1 MKVAVD
7 ASWSGPTGIG
17 RMMSEVLARKPQ
29 GIDILNIRE
38 GLPNAKPLT
47 PFGLSH
53 ALKKSGADIFWS
65 PGFVPPVRTHGT
77 PIAITIHDLTHLH
90 YFNWKHRFYY
100 NTVIRRLLKNV
111 DIIFTVSDHARS
123 DILEWAGLP
132 EEKVVRIYNG
142 VDPAFSAE
150 GERMGI
156 GRPYILY
163 IGNRRIN
170 KNVDG
175 LMRAFIKSGLAADGY
190 VLGLTG
196 KRDEAMEALESQ
208 YGISGDVHYFG
219 FVDEA
224 DLPALYRGAHMVAF
238 PSLYEGFG
246 LPVIEGMACGTPVL
260 TSTVSSLPEVA
271 GGAALLVDPA
281 DVDDIAQGL
290 QHLCRDD
297 ALRAR
302 LRTDGLVRASQFS
315 WDQTARE
322 YWDVLSRL

>member
-7 ASWSGPTGIG
+7 FSWKGPTGIG
-17 RMMSEVLARKPQ
+17 RMMSEVLSRKPS
-29 GIDILNIRE
+29 GVDILGIRE
-38 GLPNAKPLT
+38 GLPNSAPLT
-47 PFGLSH
+47 PFGLSYGI
-53 ALKKSGADIFWS
+53 KNSGADVFWS
-65 PGFVPPVRTHGT
+65 PGFVPPVTSFGM
-77 PIAITIHDLTHLH
+77 PSAITIHDLTHLY
-90 YFNWKHRFYY
+90 YFHWQHRVYY
-100 NTVIRRLLKNV
+100 NTVIRPLLKNV
-111 DIIFTVSDHARS
+111 DVIFTVSDHARS
-123 DILEWAGLP
+123 DILQWAGLP
-132 EEKVVRIYNG
+132 EKKVVRIYNG

-150 GERMGI
+150 GRKIDI

-175 LMRAFIKSGLAADGY
+175 LLHAFAQSGLAAQGY
-190 VLGLTG
+190 MLALTG
-196 KRDEAMEALESQ
+196 ARDEAMAALETRF
-208 YGISGDVHYFG
+208 GIVGDVHYFG

-260 TSTVSSLPEVA
+260 TSTVSCLPEVA

-281 DVDDIAQGL
+281 DTDNIADGL
-290 QHLCRDD
+290 RQLCGDE

-302 LRTDGLVRASQFS
+302 LRADGLIRASQFS

-322 YWDVLSRL
+322 YWDALSRL